1 MTAELAALEAAID
14 ASPDDASRYAVL
26 GDWYAEA
33 GHPRGELIA
42 LQLDS
47 QRTKARREREATLLL
62 APGVRISQAQRAQWR
77 WGFVYT
83 LLFELVHHDAW
94 EGHPEDWPQVL
105 LQPELAHPSCRFL
118 RELVIDASPGDRTL
132 DFLSAHLPRHVRA
145 LAMICN
151 EVDLA
156 RAKGSLAGL
165 ERLQLSAQLIT
176 PAPLALPQLAELA
189 VPLDAMT
196 SGGLGL
202 VLGSLPSLRKLTL
215 SSLETIDREALF
227 PVAQRTGLESLTLR
241 ADQTSRSAVE
251 AIFDSPLRESLTTLD
266 VSRSGLTE
274 EGAQRLLKLTPKFER
289 LSNLVLGDAV

>member
-1 MTAELAALEAAID
+1 MKGELPAIEEAID
-14 ASPDDASRYAVL
+14 AAPDDATRYAVL
-26 GDWYAEA
+26 GDWYAQS

-42 LQLDS
+42 LQLDP
-47 QRTKARREREATLLL
+47 QRTKARREREEALLH
-62 APGVRISQAQRAQWR
+62 APGIRISQGPRAQWR

-94 EGHPEDWPQVL
+94 ESHHEDWPDTL
-105 LQPELAHPSCRFL
+105 LQPALDHPSCRFL

-132 DFLSAHLPRHVRA
+132 GFLATRLPRHVRT
-145 LAMICN
+145 LTMICN

-156 RAKGSLAGL
+156 HATGALAQL

-176 PAPLALPQLAELA
+176 PAPLALPRLAELA
-189 VPLDAMT
+189 LPIDAMT
-196 SGGLGL
+196 IGGLGV
-202 VLGSLPSLRKLTL
+202 VLASLPALRRLTL

-227 PVAQRTGLESLTLR
+227 PVTAMHGLESLTLR
-241 ADQTSRSAVE
+241 AEKTSRSAVE
-251 AIFDSPLRESLTTLD
+251 AIVDSPLRETLTTLD
-266 VSRSGLTE
+266 VSRSGMTE